1 MAEKKMR
8 TTPAQDKETMKL
20 RRRKQYIA
28 GRLPGLT
35 EELAALRT
43 ERKTLKDKKQLV
55 IDPKSS
61 DAKALNR
68 RRNYVT
74 ARIDSLRAEREALI
88 SERKSIS
95 ERLEAAT
102 A

>member
-8 TTPAQDKETMKL
+8 PTVQDKETMKL

-74 ARIDSLRAEREALI
+74 ARIESLRAEREALLT
-88 SERKSIS
+88 ERKTIS
-95 ERLEAAT
+95 ERLESAT